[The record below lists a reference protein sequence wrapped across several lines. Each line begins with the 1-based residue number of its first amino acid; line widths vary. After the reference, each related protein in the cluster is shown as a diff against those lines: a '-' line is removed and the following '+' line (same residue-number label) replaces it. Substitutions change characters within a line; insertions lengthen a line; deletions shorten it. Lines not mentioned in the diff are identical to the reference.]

1 MDNPALLLLLLL
13 AIAVM
18 GGYYYFKRAQGR
30 DGATTETST
39 QVDPPA
45 ES

>member
-1 MDNPALLLLLLL
+1 MDNPALLLILLL

-18 GGYYYFKRAQGR
+18 GGYYYLKRAQGR
-30 DGATTETST
+30 DVSTTEASSS
-39 QVDPPA
+39 VDPPA

>member
-18 GGYYYFKRAQGR
+18 GGYYYLKRAQGR
-30 DGATTETST
+30 DGATIEPAK
-39 QVDPPA
+39 QADPPTD
-45 ES
+45 S

>member
-30 DGATTETST
+30 DVATTETT
-39 QVDPPA
+39 AQADPPTD
-45 ES
+45 S

>member
-18 GGYYYFKRAQGR
+18 GGYYYLKRAQGR
-30 DGATTETST
+30 DGTPTESTTP
-39 QVDPPA
+39 VDPPA

>member
-1 MDNPALLLLLLL
+1 MDNPALLLILFL

-18 GGYYYFKRAQGR
+18 GAYYYLKRAQRR
-30 DGATTETST
+30 DVATTDTST

>member
-30 DGATTETST
+30 DGATTDAAT